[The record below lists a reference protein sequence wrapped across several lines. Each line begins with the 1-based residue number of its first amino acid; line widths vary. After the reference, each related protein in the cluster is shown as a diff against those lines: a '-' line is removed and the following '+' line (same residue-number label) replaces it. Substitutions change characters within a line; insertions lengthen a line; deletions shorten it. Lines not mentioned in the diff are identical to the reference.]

1 MLNEAPCKQSFS
13 DSNAFAGV
21 KQFRN
26 IYTAINLC
34 CIKMKVK
41 HKKKNQRNKKYKK
54 NKQKKQYSRQ
64 RHYNDFLTKIV
75 GSTFIFGKPTD
86 SVCR

>member
-41 HKKKNQRNKKYKK
+41 HKKKKTK
-54 NKQKKQYSRQ
+54 KQKIQKEQ
-64 RHYNDFLTKIV
+64 TKKTV
-75 GSTFIFGKPTD
+75 F
-86 SVCR
+86 